1 MLRFNKSLSAVNSEA
16 ARLHLKFNLPLV
28 GEGGGGEGGLET
40 LEKLL
45 FWVIELNSNGSRSK
59 T

>member
-28 GEGGGGEGGLET
+28 GEGGGGGEGGLET

-45 FWVIELNSNGSRSK
+45 F
-59 T
+59 